1 MNSVLSYFRAS
12 SAPAQA
18 FADVLSADDERRHVE
33 LAFLKRHSSS
43 VSKSASKA
51 LRAASKQ
58 RSINEATSVAVEATY
73 NQMRSAVFVKMA
85 RAMEKDVPQES
96 GFGRFKE
103 GS

>member
-1 MNSVLSYFRAS
+1 MN
-12 SAPAQA
+12 
-18 FADVLSADDERRHVE
+18 E
-33 LAFLKRHSSS
+33 
-43 VSKSASKA
+43 
-51 LRAASKQ
+51 AAS
-58 RSINEATSVAVEATY
+58 AAVEATY